1 MKLICKLFRLDPDSR
16 EGIITATSGLC
27 ILANFFI
34 ASIKVVVGLL
44 SSSIAII
51 SEGVNNA
58 SDVLTSLLTL
68 IGTRLAGKHPDEKH
82 PFGYGRIE
90 YLTSLVIAVLI
101 LIAGAEMLLG
111 SAKRIFEPA
120 DLSISYI
127 DLAIVAVSAVV
138 KFFLGNY
145 AVKMGK
151 KADSGALEAVGL
163 ENRNDAFVSTVTIAS
178 ALIFVLFHISLDAW
192 AGLFTSAMIL
202 KAGIEVLSRT
212 VSELLGRPGE
222 KELAQRLYRKI
233 RATDGVLNAADMML
247 HNYGPDAWS
256 GSVNLEIDHK
266 KTVGEIYQFLHALQL
281 RIMHEDHVTMVF
293 GVYAVDGDDP
303 QSRQL
308 RRNIGQF
315 IREQPHV
322 KSFHAVYTEP
332 ESRKIYC
339 DFVVDYKLT
348 DWEPVKEAFL
358 AYMDQLYPGHEVVL
372 TIETEY
378 V

>member
-16 EGIITATSGLC
+16 EGIITTTSGLC

-145 AVKMGK
+145 AIKMGK

-163 ENRNDAFVSTVTIAS
+163 ENRSDAFVSTVTIAS

-202 KAGIEVLSRT
+202 KAGIVVLSRT
-212 VSELLGRPGE
+212 VS
-222 KELAQRLYRKI
+222 
-233 RATDGVLNAADMML
+233 
-247 HNYGPDAWS
+247 
-256 GSVNLEIDHK
+256 
-266 KTVGEIYQFLHALQL
+266 
-281 RIMHEDHVTMVF
+281 
-293 GVYAVDGDDP
+293 
-303 QSRQL
+303 
-308 RRNIGQF
+308 
-315 IREQPHV
+315 
-322 KSFHAVYTEP
+322 
-332 ESRKIYC
+332 
-339 DFVVDYKLT
+339 
-348 DWEPVKEAFL
+348 
-358 AYMDQLYPGHEVVL
+358 
-372 TIETEY
+372 
-378 V
+378 

>member
-16 EGIITATSGLC
+16 EGIITTTSGLC

-34 ASIKVVVGLL
+34 ASIKVEGGLL

-145 AVKMGK
+145 AIKMGK

-163 ENRNDAFVSTVTIAS
+163 ENRSDAFVSTVTIAS

-202 KAGIEVLSRT
+202 KAGIVVLSRT

-339 DFVVDYKLT
+339 DFVVDYELM
-348 DWEPVKEAFL
+348 DWEPIKEEFL
-358 AYMDQLYPGHEVVL
+358 ASMDQLYPGHEIVL

>member
-16 EGIITATSGLC
+16 EGIITTTSGLC

-145 AVKMGK
+145 AIKMGK

-163 ENRNDAFVSTVTIAS
+163 ENRSDAFVSTVTIAS

-202 KAGIEVLSRT
+202 KAGIVVLSRT

-339 DFVVDYKLT
+339 DFVVDYELM
-348 DWEPVKEAFL
+348 DWEPIKEEFL
-358 AYMDQLYPGHEVVL
+358 AYMDQLYPGHEIVL

>member
-16 EGIITATSGLC
+16 EGIITTTSGLC

-145 AVKMGK
+145 AIKMGK

-163 ENRNDAFVSTVTIAS
+163 ENRSDAFVSTVTIAS

-303 QSRQL
+303 EGKQL

-315 IREQPHV
+315 IKEQPHV

-339 DFVVDYKLT
+339 DFVVDYELM
-348 DWEPVKEAFL
+348 DWEPIKEEFL
-358 AYMDQLYPGHEVVL
+358 AYMDQLYPGHEIVL

>member
-16 EGIITATSGLC
+16 EGIITTTSGLC

-145 AVKMGK
+145 AIKMGK

-163 ENRNDAFVSTVTIAS
+163 ENRSDAFVSTVTIAS

-202 KAGIEVLSRT
+202 KAGIVVLSRT

-339 DFVVDYKLT
+339 DFVVDYELM
-348 DWEPVKEAFL
+348 DWEPIKEEFL
-358 AYMDQLYPGHEVVL
+358 A
-372 TIETEY
+372 
-378 V
+378 